1 MSVAVNP
8 VSCRDRQSRSAM
20 PQPPNIAD
28 WILQRCRELGFA
40 RAGIARAEPTWY
52 EKELRAWLAAGR
64 HGEMAYLKRHEEL
77 LIDPARFVEGARSLI
92 CVADW
97 YGEEATERRS
107 DGATEGRIARYAKGD
122 DYHIVMKRRL
132 HALCDELKERH
143 PREIFRG
150 CVDTA
155 PLLER
160 EHAQRAGLGA
170 VGKHTLLIE
179 RGVGSWL
186 LLGEIVTTLELDASQ
201 PARPDPCGSCTRCI
215 DACPTGAIT
224 PWSVDATK
232 CISYLTIEHRSIVND
247 SLFPGAGDWIFGCD
261 ICQEVCP
268 HNGPRKGP
276 RKNALAIHEAYA
288 PRRDGFDLLE
298 ILNWAEADRRAAFA
312 RSALKRAKLSMMKR
326 NTIIV
331 AGNVL
336 MESDHPALR
345 ARIEAL
351 ADDESE
357 DELVRET
364 AAVTLRRLAGRR

>member
-1 MSVAVNP
+1 MNGTGEE
-8 VSCRDRQSRSAM
+8 R
-20 PQPPNIAD
+20 D

-40 RAGIARAEPTWY
+40 RAGIARAEPTRY
-52 EKELRAWLAAGR
+52 ERELREWLAAGR
-64 HGEMAYLKRHEEL
+64 HGEMDYLKRHEEL
-77 LIDPARFVEGARSLI
+77 LIDPARLVEGAKSII

-97 YGEEATERRS
+97 YGGEGTKELRDSGTEG
-107 DGATEGRIARYAKGD
+107 GADVGPAVGRIARYARGD
-122 DYHIVMKRRL
+122 DYHIIIKRRL
-132 HALCDELKERH
+132 HALCDELKERYH
-143 PREIFRG
+143 GETFRG

-186 LLGEIVTTLELDASQ
+186 LLGEIVTTLELTPSQ
-201 PARPDPCGSCTRCI
+201 PAEPDPCGSCTRCI

-232 CISYLTIEHRSIVND
+232 CISYLTIEHRTMVNED
-247 SLFPGAGDWIFGCD
+247 LFPEVGDWIFGCD

-268 HNGPRKGP
+268 HNGPRK
-276 RKNALAIHEAYA
+276 NAPAIHDAYA
-288 PRRDGFDLLE
+288 PRCAGFDLLD
-298 ILNWAEADRRAAFA
+298 ILNWTESDRRAAFA

-326 NTIIV
+326 NAIIV
-331 AGNVL
+331 AGNIL
-336 MESDHPALR
+336 AKSDHPVLR

-351 ADDESE
+351 ADDECE
-357 DELVRET
+357 DDLVRQT
-364 AAVTLRRLAGRR
+364 AAAALRRLADRR